1 MKKVVRF
8 VMPQSRQHRFPRARS
23 SVGAARALAVRWLA
37 DWGYVERLEDIRLCV
52 SELAANAVLHGVPPG
67 REFSLEADADGP
79 LLRIGVRDS
88 GGGLPEVAQVDVDM
102 CSGRGLRLVTAL
114 ADDFGV
120 TAHCP
125 GKTVWVAFKAG
136 CPRSLVN
143 EGIEGA
149 SRRQSVA
156 WRGVG
161 AAGAHGSEGE
171 AARSVTPM
179 VRAAASWFLAQQ
191 ALPRHQMVKLLD
203 GDFRAH
209 LAFLMP
215 QIERL
220 VAEVPGGG
228 VRATLALA
236 GVEEARRRLAVAE
249 RPGLR
254 GEVERVQWLARSVMV
269 LRDHHD
275 ALTGGSPLI
284 DGQAAG

>member
-1 MKKVVRF
+1 M
-8 VMPQSRQHRFPRARS
+8 
-23 SVGAARALAVRWLA
+23 
-37 DWGYVERLEDIRLCV
+37 EDIRLCV

-67 REFSLEADADGP
+67 REFSVEADADGP

-88 GGGLPEVAQVDVDM
+88 GGGLPEVAQAGADV
-102 CSGRGLRLVTAL
+102 CTGRGLRLVVAL

-120 TAHCP
+120 TAHRP

-136 CPRSLVN
+136 RPRPVVN
-143 EGIEGA
+143 QGVEGA
-149 SRRQSVA
+149 SRRQPQARAEGGVA
-156 WRGVG
+156 AVG
-161 AAGAHGSEGE
+161 DAEGE
-171 AARSVTPM
+171 AARSVAPM

-191 ALPRHQMVKLLD
+191 ALPRHQTVKLLD

-220 VAEVPGGG
+220 AAEVPGGG

-236 GVEEARRRLAVAE
+236 GVEEARRRLAVPE
-249 RPGLR
+249 QPGLR
-254 GEVERVQWLARSVMV
+254 GEVERVRWLARSVMV

-275 ALTGGSPLI
+275 ALTCGSPLI